1 MSNSVTEQVIAREA
15 QRCAALLAVDV
26 DALAEL
32 LSDKLVFA
40 HANAT
45 YEDKSSL
52 LAKMKSGTIVY
63 QTLEVSGQRVLE
75 LGELGD
81 TALLVSRLTA
91 AVTVGGAPRA
101 IDNWTLSVWALE
113 DNRWR
118 LVAYQ
123 PTAIPK

>member
-1 MSNSVTEQVIAREA
+1 MNNLVTAQLLAREG
-15 QRCAALLAVDV
+15 QRCAALLHADI
-26 DALAEL
+26 DALADL
-32 LSDKLVFA
+32 LSERLVFA

-45 YEDKSSL
+45 YDDKSSL

-63 QTLEVSGQRVLE
+63 QKLDVSEPRVV
-75 LGELGD
+75 ELGD

-91 AVTVGGAPRA
+91 SVTIAGAPRA
-101 IDNWTLSVWALE
+101 IDNWTLSVWTLE
-113 DNRWR
+113 DDRWR

>member
-1 MSNSVTEQVIAREA
+1 MSDSVTEQILAREA
-15 QRCAALLAVDV
+15 QRCAALLAADV

-45 YEDKSSL
+45 YEDKASL
-52 LAKMKSGTIVY
+52 LTKMRSGNIVY
-63 QTLEVSGQRVLE
+63 QTLEVSGQRVID
-75 LGELGD
+75 LGG

-91 AVTVGGAPRA
+91 AVTVGGARRA
-101 IDNWTLSVWALE
+101 IDNWTLSVWARE
-113 DNRWR
+113 DKHWR